1 MSSQS
6 LPQPMSPSSPQ
17 PSPQPAPPSAAGDRP
32 PHERLD
38 AYLVA
43 RDFVAFVARQ
53 RGRLRGLPG
62 EAGPQLER
70 AAVSAMLN
78 VAEGAGRQAVRDRAR
93 VFAIARGEACE
104 AAAALDVAVLFGA
117 LTAEQAAPARALLY
131 RLTRMLSRLSRAA

>member
-6 LPQPMSPSSPQ
+6 LPQPLSPPSPQ
-17 PSPQPAPPSAAGDRP
+17 PSPQPPPERP

-38 AYLVA
+38 AFLVA
-43 RDFVAFVARQ
+43 REFVAFVAQQ

-78 VAEGAGRQAVRDRAR
+78 VAEAAGRQAARDRAR

-104 AAAALDVAVLFGA
+104 AAAALDIAVLFGA
-117 LTAEQAAPARALLY
+117 LTAEQAAPARALLD
-131 RLTRMLSRLSRAA
+131 RLTRMLSRLSRGA